1 MLTVEE
7 REVLRRAYHI
17 EHKSVRQIAREF
29 QVARQT
35 VRKALASAAPA
46 TYTLQAPRPAPKLGP
61 YQAQIAALLAENA
74 RLPRKQRYTSH
85 KIFELLHAQGYTGS
99 EARVRGYIAHLRRS
113 TQRPAVYLPLEF
125 DPGTDAQVDWGEAEA
140 IIAGVQQTVQF
151 FVMRLCYSRR
161 VFAMAFPAQKQECFF
176 AAHVAAFA
184 HFGGVPHRLTYDNL
198 TTAVKRVFTGRTRHE
213 QHAFV
218 AFRSHYLFD
227 SHFCTPGQGHE
238 KGGVEHGIGFV
249 RRNFMVPLPIAESF
263 ADLNTQLLAACLRD
277 DGRTVHGHAQCIADA
292 WTEERPALRPLPAYP
307 FDCGVNVPARLT
319 PYSQVIFETNRYSV
333 PVDRARRDVVLKAYP
348 FHIEILDQQEVLAHH
363 PRCYERNQD
372 VFDPLHYLPLLAQR
386 PGAFAHAKPI
396 RRWREHWP
404 PAYDRLLA
412 RLQDRWPD
420 GWGVREFIR
429 ILELHQRYA
438 ADQIALAVEFALEYG
453 ACDAASVEQCLH
465 QLQPP
470 VVLPSVLDLTCQP
483 HLADV
488 GGQPINVACYNQ
500 LLERV

>member
-7 REVLRRAYHI
+7 REQLRRAYHV
-17 EHKSVRQIAREF
+17 EHKSVRQIARDY

-35 VRKALASAAPA
+35 VRKALAAAAPA
-46 TYTLQAPRPAPKLGP
+46 TYTLRVPRPSPKLGP
-61 YQAQIAALLAENA
+61 YQAHIAELLAENT

-85 KIFELLHAQGYTGS
+85 KIFEVLQAQGYTGS
-99 EARVRGYIAHLRRS
+99 EARVRGYIAQLRRS

-151 FVMRLCYSRR
+151 FVMRLCHSRR

-198 TTAVKRVFTGRTRHE
+198 TTAVKRVFTGRTRQE
-213 QHAFV
+213 QQAFV
-218 AFRSHYLFD
+218 LFRSHYLFD
-227 SHFCTPGQGHE
+227 SHFCTPAQGHE
-238 KGGVEHGIGFV
+238 KGGVEHSIGFV
-249 RRNFMVPLPIAESF
+249 RRNFLVPLPVAESF
-263 ADLNTQLLAACLRD
+263 ADLNAQLLVACCRD
-277 DGRTVHGHAQCIADA
+277 DARVVHGQSRSIGELWMD
-292 WTEERPALRPLPAYP
+292 EYPLLRPLPTHA
-307 FDCGVNVPARLT
+307 FDCCVNSPARLT

-333 PVDRARRDVVLKAYP
+333 PVERARRDVVLKAYA
-348 FHIEILDQQEVLAHH
+348 FHIEILAEHEVLARH
-363 PRCYERNQD
+363 PRCYDRNQD

-396 RRWREHWP
+396 RRWRAQWP
-404 PAYDRLLA
+404 AAYDQLLA

-420 GWGVREFIR
+420 GRGVREFVR
-429 ILELHQRYA
+429 ILELHRRYA

-453 ACDAASVEQCLH
+453 ACDAASVEQCLR
-465 QLQPP
+465 QFQTPGVPP
-470 VVLPSVLDLTCQP
+470 SALDLTSQP

-488 GGQPINVACYNQ
+488 GRQPIDVACYNY
-500 LLERV
+500 LLERG

>member
-7 REVLRRAYHI
+7 REVLRRAYHV

-35 VRKALASAAPA
+35 VRKALASAAPVA
-46 TYTLQAPRPAPKLGP
+46 YTLQAPRPAPKLGP
-61 YQAQIAALLAENA
+61 YQARVAALLAENA

-85 KIFELLHAQGYTGS
+85 KIFELLHVEGYTGS
-99 EARVRGYIAHLRRS
+99 EARVRGYIAQFRRR

-125 DPGTDAQVDWGEAEA
+125 DPGTDAQVDWGEADA
-140 IIAGVQQTVQF
+140 IIAGIQQTVQF

-198 TTAVKRVFTGRTRHE
+198 TTAVKRVFTGRTRQE
-213 QHAFV
+213 QQTFV

-249 RRNFMVPLPIAESF
+249 RRNFMVPLPVAVSF
-263 ADLNTQLLAACLRD
+263 ADLNAQLLAACLRD
-277 DGRTVHGHAQCIADA
+277 DGRTVHGHAQSIGDA
-292 WTEERPALRPLPAYP
+292 WAEEHALLRALPSYP
-307 FDCGVNVPARLT
+307 FDCCVNIPARLT

-333 PVDRARRDVVLKAYP
+333 PVERARRDVVLKAYA
-348 FHIEILDQQEVLAHH
+348 FHIEILHQHEVLTHH
-363 PRCYERNQD
+363 PRCYDRNQD
-372 VFDPLHYLPLLAQR
+372 VFDPVHYLPLLAQR

-404 PAYDRLLA
+404 AAYDRLLA

-420 GWGVREFIR
+420 GRGVREFVG
-429 ILELHQRYA
+429 ILALHRHYA
-438 ADQIALAVEFALEYG
+438 ADQMVLAVEFALEFG
-453 ACDAASVEQCLH
+453 ACDAASVEQCLR

-470 VVLPSVLDLTCQP
+470 VVLPSTLDLTSQPQLAAVGCQP
-483 HLADV
+483 IDIQH
-488 GGQPINVACYNQ
+488 YNQ
-500 LLERV
+500 LLEQV